1 MEIESAQ
8 EDKTIH
14 FNPSEIDPLNA
25 NPDPN
30 HFSYKVLGLL
40 SWGILVFCFASLVL
54 APRLLLNVARLV
66 AIYMMVRFIAFMVFY
81 LAERVKIRLT
91 ERRVDATSDKD
102 LEKDK
107 CEGINRVHHLVVVP
121 NYNEPLSV
129 LSRTLQA
136 LSLQAEA
143 RKTLTVVLGME
154 EWESGAVDKA
164 EALLAMFKDSFF
176 GMLATLH
183 PGNLP
188 GEAPG
193 KGTNETWAVRIASQ
207 DLVER
212 KGIPVNEIVVTVIDS
227 DSVLPP
233 HYFAELTRQ
242 FMTDPLRHT
251 LIWQAPI
258 LLDNE
263 IWSTNPPIR
272 LVTFFSNAVTT
283 GDYFNP
289 WEAKFPYSSYSL
301 SLKLLQ
307 EVNFWDPTLLAEDV
321 NIYMRAFFSKGG
333 RVSIHPIHLPVRSN
347 PIYGVNLWHA
357 SVIFFNQKV
366 RTGWGGAEIGYLIQ
380 KWNYPPGAPF
390 VYKLGRLLKL
400 IHDHLFFS
408 TAGVIVALGTVLSI
422 SIEHNAVITLPPVS
436 FYPPLFIFLNLLGGS
451 ALVVIWFGERMRLS
465 RGWQDWSLKSLLGE
479 VVSWLIF
486 PVLFFLLMNVP
497 GLLAQ
502 TRMLLGQS
510 LVFKRTPK
518 ALNSKMNE

>member
-1 MEIESAQ
+1 MEMGSAQ
-8 EDKTIH
+8 KDKTIH

-30 HFSYKVLGLL
+30 HFSYKILGLA
-40 SWGILVFCFASLVL
+40 SWGVLAFCLTSLVV
-54 APRLLLNVARLV
+54 AQRLLLNVARLV
-66 AIYMMVRFIAFMVFY
+66 AIYMMVRFIAYMVFY
-81 LAERVKIRLT
+81 LAELVKIRQT
-91 ERRVDATSDKD
+91 EKWVRAGSYQEQAKH
-102 LEKDK
+102 EG
-107 CEGINRVHHLVVVP
+107 EGIKRVHHLVVVP

-129 LSRTLQA
+129 LIRTLLA
-136 LSLQAEA
+136 LSIQARA
-143 RKTLTVVLGME
+143 RETLTVVLGME
-154 EWESGAVDKA
+154 EREPGAGDKA
-164 EALLAMFKDSFF
+164 EALLAMYKDSFY
-176 GMLATLH
+176 GMLATFH

-188 GEAPG
+188 GEVPG
-193 KGTNETWAVRIASQ
+193 KGTNETWAVRNASQ
-207 DLVER
+207 ELVER
-212 KGIPVNEIVVTVIDS
+212 KGIPPNEIVVTVIDS

-242 FMTDPLRHT
+242 FMTDPLRHSV
-251 LIWQAPI
+251 IWQAPI
-258 LLDNE
+258 LPDND
-263 IWSTNPPIR
+263 IWHTNPAIR
-272 LVTFFSNAVTT
+272 LVTYFSNAVST
-283 GDYFNP
+283 GDYINP
-289 WEAKFPYSSYSL
+289 FEAMFPYSSYSL

-333 RVSIHPIHLPVRSN
+333 RVFIRPIHLPVRSN

-408 TAGVIVALGTVLSI
+408 IAGVIVALGTMLSI
-422 SIEHNAVITLPPVS
+422 MLDHTAVITLPPAS
-436 FYPPLFIFLNLLGGS
+436 FYPPIFIILNLLGGS
-451 ALVVIWFGERMRLS
+451 ALMVIWLVERVRLS

-497 GLLAQ
+497 EFLAQ

-510 LVFKRTPK
+510 LAFKRTPK
-518 ALNSKMNE
+518 ALNSRMNE